1 MSKLALRFRR
11 SSFACVFHMF
21 TLRRGRASGALP
33 GRLCDRMAKLLCHIL
48 RRAPFP
54 PGTANRQ
61 NVSRKS
67 RWESFASGP
76 LRRVLWLFAQELH
89 STSVNLASLRVA
101 LRFNET
107 VSRSPVAGEAIT
119 PLSGCKVEEVEWLAT
134 MSISS

>member
-1 MSKLALRFRR
+1 MFQEKADGRALRAVR
-11 SSFACVFHMF
+11 C
-21 TLRRGRASGALP
+21 GA
-33 GRLCDRMAKLLCHIL
+33 
-48 RRAPFP
+48 F
-54 PGTANRQ
+54 
-61 NVSRKS
+61 
-67 RWESFASGP
+67 
-76 LRRVLWLFAQELH
+76 LWLSAQELH